1 MELTNVFKIRDLT
14 HIYEMVL
21 SNQEETKLGFVFLL
35 SLCYYMLSHFISFKM
50 ISFLFH
56 FIFLSHIYLLI
67 TSRSKFIFNSLFSS
81 LLLVSVLLV
90 IFFFSYSCLSS
101 ASCFCFILLCHKLAP
116 GSKLPRVPYKSVQ
129 VLLPV
134 VVISTPC
141 RVTDNLIIFRQSK
154 TTKYIPNT
162 MLYFCSKIILLI
174 HASLWLRGS

>member
-21 SNQEETKLGFVFLL
+21 SNQEETKLGFIFLL
-35 SLCYYMLSHFISFKM
+35 SSCYYMLSHFISFKM

-56 FIFLSHIYLLI
+56 FIFLSHIHLLI
-67 TSRSKFIFNSLFSS
+67 TSRSKFIFNSLILIFI
-81 LLLVSVLLV
+81 VS
-90 IFFFSYSCLSS
+90 ICFIGYFFSYSCLSS